1 MIKLSDYTKSGAQT
15 KMSVPHFFI
24 SSACCLLLALWLSGC
39 AATSHVATEIGN
51 RPELSF
57 PIPISIQPCI
67 DRTET
72 QVTDLGAQ
80 ATETFQK
87 ELNATKE
94 FNVVSH
100 GRYALL
106 CEVTSFL
113 PGNAVKRWV
122 LPGWGTTVGQVAAM
136 LQDTENGEILIIL
149 EGNAT
154 VGSGGLYSISAWSY
168 IVPAA
173 VKDIVRQLQS
183 WAGKAPDK
191 DGVRTH

>member
-57 PIPISIQPCI
+57 PIQISVQPCI
-67 DRTET
+67 DRTKT

-80 ATETFQK
+80 ATEAFQK
-87 ELNATKE
+87 ELNATNE
-94 FNVVSH
+94 FSVVSNS
-100 GRYALL
+100 RYLL
-106 CEVTSFL
+106 YCEVTNFM
-113 PGNAVKRWV
+113 PGNAVKRWIQ
-122 LPGWGTTVGQVAAM
+122 PGWGTTVGQMAAM
-136 LQDTENGEILIIL
+136 LQDSKTGEILIIF

-154 VGSGGLYSISAWSY
+154 VGSGGLFTVGAWNY
-168 IVPAA
+168 IVPTA
-173 VKDIVRQLQS
+173 VKDIVIQLQS
-183 WAGKAPDK
+183 WAKTASG
-191 DGVRTH
+191 DGIEAN